1 MFDWSRVNDH
11 TAIHCKTE
19 QEADQFLSECGK
31 HEIKWCTGDS
41 AEQKREYDF
50 SDYGTNTAFFLD
62 NKTICFGDVVD
73 DVDDYEV
80 IEFSDLYK
88 PDLPRICYI
97 LGGEDNPL
105 KVGENFKVIHDP
117 CTYFANQYGVYTTGG
132 TPMSSQTLLD
142 VINHPEKIIRYPQFS
157 DDEKALMRLCGDN
170 GYWQWY
176 RDVDGQLH
184 AKEYD
189 EMYGPEINCV
199 SMKGVTGDHTH
210 NHPFDA
216 AAYLESEARK

>member
-1 MFDWSRVNDH
+1 MAV
-11 TAIHCKTE
+11 HCKTE
-19 QEADQFLSECGK
+19 QEADRFLSECGK

-80 IEFSDLYK
+80 TEFSDLYK

-105 KVGENFKVIHDP
+105 KVGEEFKVAGYEFHVNSEGRVVEGDGAVSWSPSDAI
-117 CTYFANQYGVYTTGG
+117 YSA
-132 TPMSSQTLLD
+132 
-142 VINHPEKIIRYPQFS
+142 INHPEKIIRYPRFS

-199 SMKGVTGDHTH
+199 SMKGVTSDHTH